1 MTSCN
6 GTFLSRSQYLLIFFL
21 GMNSLAHA
29 AANDYPVCRDE
40 TPGVNKV
47 RFIDTGDGTATDKVT
62 RLVWQ
67 RCDHGMSI
75 QSDGTCFA
83 SGGHS
88 YFNWKDAL
96 NEVVTFN
103 LEQSA
108 LNKPAT
114 WRLPNIKELASIVD
128 MQCANFAIDL
138 VIFPDP
144 STTYFSSTPIVRVNV
159 QLPPNPLS
167 PTIPFRQNGAWGIS
181 FLTGRE
187 VMMGM
192 GETASIRL
200 VK

>member
-1 MTSCN
+1 MTSCKR
-6 GTFLSRSQYLLIFFL
+6 TKFSPSRYFLFLFL

-29 AANDYPVCRDE
+29 AANDYPVCKDE
-40 TPGVNKV
+40 IPGFSKV
-47 RFIDTGDGTATDKVT
+47 RFSHNGDGTVTDKVT

-83 SGGHS
+83 PGGRK
-88 YFNWKDAL
+88 YFDWKQAL

-103 LEQSA
+103 QEQSA
-108 LNKPAT
+108 INKPAT

-128 MQCANFAIDL
+128 MHCANYAIDL

-144 STTYFSSTPIVRVNV
+144 STTYFSSTPIVRVDV